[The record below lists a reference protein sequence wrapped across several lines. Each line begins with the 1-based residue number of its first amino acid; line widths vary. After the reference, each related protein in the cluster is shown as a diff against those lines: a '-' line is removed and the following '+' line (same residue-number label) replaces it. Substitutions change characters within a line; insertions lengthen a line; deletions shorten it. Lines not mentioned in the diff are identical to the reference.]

1 MLQRLKSLRPFAMA
15 TAMAISAC
23 LLAPTTA
30 LAKPVKMRLGHI
42 FAIDSPIDLSSK
54 AFADRVRERTN
65 GEIDIAVFPNSQI
78 GGDESLARDLARGSV
93 ELAFLNPGSLSG
105 LDPVLDFHY
114 LPYIATNFEEA
125 DKIFYNPEGVLQRTI
140 TETMLKHRMRP
151 IGFFELEF
159 RAITNSKHAISGPE
173 DVRGLKLRVPGSMVI
188 REFFI
193 EAGAQAITM
202 PFAELFTALQQGTID
217 GQDNGPSLTHNSR
230 LFEAQ
235 KFMTNSNHV
244 YAMGAITVSQRVWD
258 RMSDENKQIFIDTA
272 AEVAAE
278 EIELNRK
285 VNLEYLQNMANA
297 GLTIQPLTPE
307 ALAQFQEVAERVWV
321 KMEPV
326 YGKERIDELRAEVQ
340 AVRNN

>member
-1 MLQRLKSLRPFAMA
+1 MFHRIKSFRPLAMA
-15 TAMAISAC
+15 AIVAVSAC
-23 LLAPTTA
+23 LAAPTAA

-42 FAIDSPIDLSSK
+42 FAIDSPIDQASK

-78 GGDESLARDLARGSV
+78 GGDEALARDISRGSV

-105 LDPVLDFHY
+105 LDPLLDFHY
-114 LPYIATNFEEA
+114 LPYIATTFEEV
-125 DKIFYNPEGVLQRTI
+125 DKIFYNPEGVLQKTI
-140 TETMLKHRMRP
+140 TETMLKQRIRP

-159 RAITNSKHAISGPE
+159 RAVTNSKHAVSEPG
-173 DVRGLKLRVPGSMVI
+173 DLRGLKIRVPGSAVI

-193 EAGAQAITM
+193 ESGAQAVTM
-202 PFAELFTALQQGTID
+202 PFPELFTALQQGTID

-235 KFMTNSNHV
+235 KFMTNTNHV

-258 RMSDENKQIFIDTA
+258 RMSEENRQIFLDTA

-278 EIELNRK
+278 EIALNRK
-285 VNLEYLQNMANA
+285 VSVEYLKNIENGGVKVQS
-297 GLTIQPLTPE
+297 LTPE
-307 ALAQFQEVAERVWV
+307 ALKNFQEVAERVWV

-326 YGKERIDELRAEVQ
+326 YGKERVDALREEVNSI
-340 AVRNN
+340 RN

>member
-1 MLQRLKSLRPFAMA
+1 MFHRIKSFRPLAMA
-15 TAMAISAC
+15 AIVAVSAC
-23 LLAPTTA
+23 LAAPTAA

-42 FAIDSPIDLSSK
+42 FAIDSPIDQASK

-78 GGDESLARDLARGSV
+78 GGDEALARDISRGSV

-105 LDPVLDFHY
+105 LDPLLDFHY
-114 LPYIATNFEEA
+114 LPYIATNFEEV
-125 DKIFYNPEGVLQRTI
+125 DKIFYNPEGVLQKTI
-140 TETMLKHRMRP
+140 TETMLKQRIRP

-159 RAITNSKHAISGPE
+159 RAVTNSKHAVSEPG
-173 DVRGLKLRVPGSMVI
+173 DLRGLKIRVPGSAVI

-193 EAGAQAITM
+193 ESGAQAVTM
-202 PFAELFTALQQGTID
+202 PFPELFTALQQGTID

-235 KFMTNSNHV
+235 KFMTNTNHV

-258 RMSDENKQIFIDTA
+258 RMSEENRQIFLDTA

-278 EIELNRK
+278 EIALNRK
-285 VNLEYLQNMANA
+285 VSVEYLKNIENGGVKVQS
-297 GLTIQPLTPE
+297 LTPE
-307 ALAQFQEVAERVWV
+307 ALKNFQEVAERVWV

-326 YGKERIDELRAEVQ
+326 YGKERVDALREEVNSI
-340 AVRNN
+340 RN